1 MKFTAAVVAL
11 NLPSLG
17 LASVY
22 NTWKFNKFSSAG
34 IDDITFPMKMQGTPR
49 EEGLYFAQ
57 QFGWKG
63 INDIGYIGL
72 QPRPDKNGKQV
83 IHAAFS
89 SFQKGTTSTHKHCT
103 AGADGG
109 AGLSCA
115 INIFGDYSHLY
126 HLTVKHIGG
135 TRWRGVLTDTVTG
148 TSNVIGEY
156 TLPSS
161 ARKMTNG
168 QDGFFEY
175 YEWNTDGIKHH
186 NCRSQPFGQVF
197 IGDPTTKTS
206 GASGGKITRIY
217 QDGECVNKLNLKA
230 TRFAHG
236 YQIQA
241 GFKQ

>member
-115 INIFGDYSHLY
+115 IDIFGDYSHLY

-168 QDGFFEY
+168 QD
-175 YEWNTDGIKHH
+175 
-186 NCRSQPFGQVF
+186 VF